1 MGHLVQNCPKRK
13 EGKDKNLVAR
23 NNGKEKLQMEVAQ
36 VMESES
42 IRKGNEWIKVK
53 GGLKAKE
60 VVLNESMTSQETNLF
75 LENIYDRLKDTM
87 ERNEHDG
94 GSQNVEGM
102 NGEQMQEI
110 KSQGKTL
117 ENDVN
122 KQNLGDNVSLTMTLL
137 MFKAPEIAS
146 FNGTKEVNRKK
157 RSFKV

>member
-1 MGHLVQNCPKRK
+1 MISNQINSTPILSLLATIVHSLHIIYISYHLSLSLSLSLSLVH
-13 EGKDKNLVAR
+13 DK
-23 NNGKEKLQMEVAQ
+23 
-36 VMESES
+36 
-42 IRKGNEWIKVK
+42 
-53 GGLKAKE
+53 
-60 VVLNESMTSQETNLF
+60 
-75 LENIYDRLKDTM
+75 
-87 ERNEHDG
+87 NEHDG
-94 GSQNVEGM
+94 RSQNVEGM